1 MNLKKLALISA
12 CFAFAASAT
21 FAAEVDTNM
30 AELQAMDKITG
41 RVSIIDVPVGGAV
54 SFGTFSVLVR
64 SCKTTTQE
72 EIPENFAFVDVTD
85 KSFNNEEYNIFKGWM
100 LSSSPAV
107 NAVEHPI
114 YDVWLIKCFDGEVK
128 KDMLMSA
135 EALQARDNLPRLNEV
150 QAQNAALMQN
160 SLVDDE
166 EKTQNI
172 SFKDAMYKESIEPQV
187 QNKEVEK
194 VVGQPQNLLNIDE
207 SFEIDEEVINMSSE
221 DFEKALHD
229 EKEKLD
235 LKGTDIETLE
245 NQAQSALED
254 DDFSKAISAE
264 LESMK
269 Q

>member
-1 MNLKKLALISA
+1 MKMKTLAFISV
-12 CFAFAASAT
+12 CFAFVMPNA

-64 SCKTTTQE
+64 SCKTKTEE

-114 YDVWLIKCFDGEVK
+114 YDVWLIKCFDGDVK
-128 KDMLMSA
+128 KEMLMSA
-135 EALQARDNLPRLNEV
+135 EELKIRDNLPRLNEV
-150 QAQNAALMQN
+150 QAQNAALMEN
-160 SLVDDE
+160 SLTDTD
-166 EKTQNI
+166 KQKQNI
-172 SFKDAMYKESIEPQV
+172 SFKEAIYKENIEPEI
-187 QNKEVEK
+187 QNKEIEK
-194 VVGQPQNLLNIDE
+194 IEGEPQNLLNIDE
-207 SFEIDEEVINMSSE
+207 TFEIDEELVDIPAE
-221 DFEKALHD
+221 DFEKALRE

-235 LKGTDIETLE
+235 LDKADLKTLE
-245 NQAQSALED
+245 NQVQQTLEN
-254 DDFSKAISAE
+254 DDFSKAINAE
-264 LESMK
+264 LESLE

>member
-1 MNLKKLALISA
+1 MKIKELALLSA
-12 CFAFAASAT
+12 CFAFALPNA

-54 SFGTFSVLVR
+54 SFGSFSVLVR
-64 SCKTTTQE
+64 SCKTKTEE

-128 KDMLMSA
+128 KEMLMSD
-135 EALQARDNLPRLNEV
+135 EQLKIRDNLPRLNEI

-160 SLVDDE
+160 SLSDE
-166 EKTQNI
+166 EQEKQNI
-172 SFKDAMYKESIEPQV
+172 SFRDAIYKERVEPEV
-187 QNKEVEK
+187 QNREIEK
-194 VVGQPQNLLNIDE
+194 VEGQPQNLLNIDE
-207 SFEIDEEVINMSSE
+207 SFEIDEEVVNLSAE
-221 DFEKALHD
+221 DFEKALRE
-229 EKEKLD
+229 EKEKLE
-235 LKGTDIETLE
+235 LKETNVETLE
-245 NQAQSALED
+245 NQVKSTLED
-254 DDFSKAISAE
+254 DDFSKAINAE
-264 LESMK
+264 LESLE
-269 Q
+269 